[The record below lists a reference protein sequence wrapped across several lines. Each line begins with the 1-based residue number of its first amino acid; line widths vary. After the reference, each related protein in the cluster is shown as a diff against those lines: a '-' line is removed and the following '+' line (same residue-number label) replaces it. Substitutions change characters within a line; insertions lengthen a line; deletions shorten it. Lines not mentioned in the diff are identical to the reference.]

1 MAQNI
6 PLETYISLENEF
18 GKAVAEKVTKLLD
31 FSFNQ
36 AEKRVDEIALQK
48 KLEVK
53 DELSKEL
60 ASKSDLALVKTEL
73 QVDIKLVKSDLR
85 FEIRTYFLVL
95 LCAIIILNR
104 DSILLIAQ
112 LLGAVK

>member
-1 MAQNI
+1 MKGF
-6 PLETYISLENEF
+6 SLSRAF
-18 GKAVAEKVTKLLD
+18 AVRMV
-31 FSFNQ
+31 
-36 AEKRVDEIALQK
+36 EIALQK

-60 ASKSDLALVKTEL
+60 ASKSDLALVESKIDKKITIWS
-73 QVDIKLVKSDLR
+73 VI
-85 FEIRTYFLVL
+85 I